1 MYENIRRNKK
11 ELWKYQ
17 KGLMKMHYIPYG
29 RQSINEDDIKAVEE
43 VLKSDF
49 LTTGPKIAEFERKFA
64 DYVGAKYAVA
74 VSNGTAALH
83 IACMAAGIGKGDEV
97 ITTPITFAA
106 SANCALYC
114 GATPVFADIDPV
126 TYNISPESVESHVT
140 ERTKAI
146 IPVHYTGQTCDMD
159 AIHKIADK
167 YNLIVIEDAAHAV
180 GAEYKGKKIGSLSD
194 MTEFSFHPVKHIT
207 CGEGGIVTTNRED
220 LYEKLKLF
228 RTHGITREEKFLHKV
243 DGPWYYEQIDLG
255 YNYRITDIQ
264 AALGI
269 SQLGRIDK
277 FLEKRKKIAAK
288 YDEAFR
294 DFNGIE
300 IPKQAEYSN
309 SAYHLYVIKVDK
321 SIRKALFEYL
331 RANNIGVNVHYIPVY
346 TFPYYREH
354 GYENVK
360 CENAEKLY
368 ESIIS
373 IPIYYDLSDEEQ
385 DYVIDKIKE
394 FMIENR

>member
-1 MYENIRRNKK
+1 MESA
-11 ELWKYQ
+11 
-17 KGLMKMHYIPYG
+17 MHYIPYG

-83 IACMAAGIGKGDEV
+83 IACMVAGIGKGDEV

-159 AIHKIADK
+159 AIHEIADK

-354 GYENVK
+354 GYEDVK

>member
-1 MYENIRRNKK
+1 MESA
-11 ELWKYQ
+11 
-17 KGLMKMHYIPYG
+17 MHYIPYG

-83 IACMAAGIGKGDEV
+83 IACMAAGIGEGDEV

-146 IPVHYTGQTCDMD
+146 IPVHYTGQACDMD

-288 YDEAFR
+288 YDEAFK
-294 DFNGIE
+294 DFDGIE

-394 FMIENR
+394 FMK

>member
-83 IACMAAGIGKGDEV
+83 IACMTAGIGKGDEV

-264 AALGI
+264 AAIGI

>member
-1 MYENIRRNKK
+1 MESA
-11 ELWKYQ
+11 
-17 KGLMKMHYIPYG
+17 MHYIPYG

-180 GAEYKGKKIGSLSD
+180 GAEYNGKKIGSLSD

-354 GYENVK
+354 GYGNVK

>member
-1 MYENIRRNKK
+1 
-11 ELWKYQ
+11 
-17 KGLMKMHYIPYG
+17 MHYIPYG

-114 GATPVFADIDPV
+114 GATSVFADIDPV

>member
-1 MYENIRRNKK
+1 MESA
-11 ELWKYQ
+11 
-17 KGLMKMHYIPYG
+17 MHYIPYG

-126 TYNISPESVESHVT
+126 TYNISPESVESYVT

-394 FMIENR
+394 FMK

>member
-1 MYENIRRNKK
+1 MESA
-11 ELWKYQ
+11 
-17 KGLMKMHYIPYG
+17 MHYIPYG

-83 IACMAAGIGKGDEV
+83 IACMAAGIGEGDEV

-146 IPVHYTGQTCDMD
+146 IPVHYTGQACDMD
-159 AIHKIADK
+159 AIHKIADR

-288 YDEAFR
+288 YDEAFK
-294 DFNGIE
+294 DFDGIE

-394 FMIENR
+394 FMK

>member
-1 MYENIRRNKK
+1 MESA
-11 ELWKYQ
+11 
-17 KGLMKMHYIPYG
+17 MHYIPYG

-43 VLKSDF
+43 VLSSDF

-83 IACMAAGIGKGDEV
+83 IACMAAGIAKGDEI

-126 TYNISPESVESHVT
+126 AYNISPESIEACIT
-140 ERTKAI
+140 DRTKAI
-146 IPVHYTGQTCDMD
+146 IPVHYTGQACDMD
-159 AIHKIADK
+159 AIHKIADR

-207 CGEGGIVTTNRED
+207 CGEGGMVTTNRED

-228 RTHGITREEKFLHKV
+228 RTHGITRDEKFLHKV

-309 SAYHLYVIKVDK
+309 SAYHLYVIQVDK
-321 SIRKALFEYL
+321 SIRKELFEYL

>member
-1 MYENIRRNKK
+1 MAA
-11 ELWKYQ
+11 L
-17 KGLMKMHYIPYG
+17 LA
-29 RQSINEDDIKAVEE
+29 DIK
-43 VLKSDF
+43 
-49 LTTGPKIAEFERKFA
+49 P
-64 DYVGAKYAVA
+64 
-74 VSNGTAALH
+74 
-83 IACMAAGIGKGDEV
+83 GDEV
-97 ITTPITFAA
+97 IMPSYTFVSTADA
-106 SANCALYC
+106 FVLR
-114 GATPVFADIDPV
+114 GATAVFVDIRPD
-126 TYNISPESVESHVT
+126 TMNIDENLIEDAIT
-140 ERTKAI
+140 EKTRAI
-146 IPVHYTGQTCDMD
+146 VPVHYAGVACEMD
-159 AIHKIADK
+159 TIMDIAK
-167 YNLIVIEDAAHAV
+167 RHNLLVIEDAAHAV

-255 YNYRITDIQ
+255 YNYRMTDIQ

-354 GYENVK
+354 GYENIK

-373 IPIYYDLSDEEQ
+373 IPIYYDLRDEEQ

-394 FMIENR
+394 FMNTNR